1 MKANLLSWS
10 VLGFALACATASDAA
25 AAENPQQRVGI
36 EHNLYL
42 DCLMRAGGG
51 TIETALRTVVE
62 RCGFDPGMPVDAF
75 VASYAK
81 LLDGDPFLDVTQ
93 RMTPYRDLYTDDQF
107 AYFARIDA
115 ALASAASPAEADRAL
130 AALEQ
135 EAVARYPGRDDA
147 EASLLALLSTARYS
161 LAYWSASGAMPQ
173 SAGGGFQTA
182 KLKWWHKVLIVVG
195 ADAAGA
201 GIGLLFGGPVGAGAV
216 GAGASTGVG
225 TAIKDN

>member
-1 MKANLLSWS
+1 MKVSMISWS
-10 VLGFALACATASDAA
+10 VLGLALLCGATSQAA
-25 AAENPQQRVGI
+25 AAENPEERVGMA
-36 EHNLYL
+36 HNVYL

-51 TIETALRTVVE
+51 TTDAALRMVVE
-62 RCGFDPGMPVDAF
+62 RCGFDPGMPVDEF
-75 VASYAK
+75 VAYYTK
-81 LLDGDPFLDVTQ
+81 LLDENPLLDVTQ

-115 ALASAASPAEADRAL
+115 VLASAASPAEADRAL

-216 GAGASTGVG
+216 GAGASSGVG

>member
-1 MKANLLSWS
+1 MKVSMISWS
-10 VLGFALACATASDAA
+10 VLGLALLCGATSQAA
-25 AAENPQQRVGI
+25 AAENPQERVGMA
-36 EHNLYL
+36 HNVYL

-51 TIETALRTVVE
+51 ATDTALRMVVE
-62 RCGFDPGMPVDAF
+62 RCGFDLGMPVDEF
-75 VASYAK
+75 VAYYTK
-81 LLDGDPFLDVTQ
+81 LLDENPFLGVAQ
-93 RMTPYRDLYTDDQF
+93 RMAPYRDLYTEDEF
-107 AYFARIDA
+107 AYFERIDRIF
-115 ALASAASPAEADRAL
+115 ASAATAAEADRAL
-130 AALEQ
+130 AGLEQ
-135 EAVARYPGRDDA
+135 EAVARYAGRDDA

-173 SAGGGFQTA
+173 TAGGGFQTA

>member
-10 VLGFALACATASDAA
+10 ILGVALACATASDAS

-36 EHNLYL
+36 EHNVYL
-42 DCLMRAGGG
+42 DCLMRSGGG
-51 TIETALRTVVE
+51 TLETALRAVVE
-62 RCGFDPGMPVDAF
+62 RCGFDPGTSVDTF
-75 VASYAK
+75 VATYTR
-81 LLDGDPFLDVTQ
+81 LLDAEPYLDVTQ
-93 RMTPYRDLYTDDQF
+93 RMTPYRDLYTDAQF
-107 AYFARIDA
+107 EYFARIDA
-115 ALASAASPAEADRAL
+115 ALASAATAAEADRAL

-135 EAVARYPGRDDA
+135 EAVARFPGRDAA
-147 EASLLALLSTARYS
+147 EASLLALLSTARHS

-173 SAGGGFQTA
+173 SAGGGFGTA

>member
-1 MKANLLSWS
+1 MKVSMISWS
-10 VLGFALACATASDAA
+10 VLGLALLCGATSRAA
-25 AAENPQQRVGI
+25 AAENPEERVGMA
-36 EHNLYL
+36 HNVYL

-51 TIETALRTVVE
+51 TTDAALRMVVE
-62 RCGFDPGMPVDAF
+62 RCGFDPGMPVDEF
-75 VASYAK
+75 VAYYTK
-81 LLDGDPFLDVTQ
+81 LLDENPLLGVAQ
-93 RMTPYRDLYTDDQF
+93 RMAPYRDLYTDDEF
-107 AYFARIDA
+107 AYFERIDRIF
-115 ALASAASPAEADRAL
+115 ASAATAAEADRAL
-130 AALEQ
+130 AGLEQ
-135 EAVARYPGRDDA
+135 EAVARYAGRDDA

-161 LAYWSASGAMPQ
+161 LAYWSAPGAMPQ
-173 SAGGGFQTA
+173 TAGGGFQTA